1 MKKLLL
7 ILICLFVSFEV
18 KLKSDDLSG
27 KKIVCEDSNYIIGF
41 NFVDNTKVKKS
52 EIDIKRGTS
61 YSSASNYK
69 TTPVE
74 IVAGVYSIDRLTLK
88 LGSSID
94 RLTLKFARN
103 TECKLIE
110 GNFDS
115 HMQDRLEMIVNEIK
129 SKQKIYS
136 LKIND

>member
-18 KLKSDDLSG
+18 KSKSDDLSG
-27 KKIVCEDSNYIIGF
+27 KKIVCEDSNYITGF
-41 NFVDNTKVKKS
+41 NFVDNTQVKRTS
-52 EIDIKRGTS
+52 IDIKRGTS
-61 YSSASNYK
+61 YSNDSNYK

-74 IVAGVYSIDRLTLK
+74 IAAGNYSIDRLTLK
-88 LGSSID
+88 LGV
-94 RLTLKFARN
+94 N

-115 HMQDRLEMIVNEIK
+115 YMDDRLQIIVNEIK
-129 SKQKIYS
+129 SKQKI
-136 LKIND
+136 